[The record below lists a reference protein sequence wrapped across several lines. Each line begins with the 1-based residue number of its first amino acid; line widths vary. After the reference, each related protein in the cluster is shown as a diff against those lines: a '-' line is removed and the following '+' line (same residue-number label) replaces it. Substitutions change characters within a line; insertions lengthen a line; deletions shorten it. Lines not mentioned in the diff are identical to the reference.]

1 MKKRKIGL
9 RVKFTLLFILFAAVV
24 MTTVSLVTYKNYEE
38 AMMRKYADEAVS
50 VARLAASFLD
60 GEEMIRYGKTLTED
74 EEYKRLEALL
84 DNIKEQTGV
93 AYLYVMMPVSEDNMV
108 YIFDA
113 GTQEEKDS
121 GKVVYLGW
129 VGLYDDNFLSAKEA
143 MATGEPSMKLEETNT
158 ELGNLASAYVPIK
171 DDEGIPAA
179 FVGVDFS
186 MEEIHSFLNSS
197 LEELLKIMAVT
208 VLVCALLLL
217 GLVYGQIISPIR
229 LLKEKVEVMMEGE
242 LGVQVPVKRRDEIGE
257 IMDAFNRMSA
267 HIGNHIKEVTKL
279 NQGYYKFVPSVIFR
293 LLNKKSV
300 TEIQLGDHNNVPLE
314 ILSMQVNGFEESA
327 RRMNPGELFA
337 YVNRIYGISVPVIL
351 EHQGV
356 IENYFNSGFR
366 AIYTKPGKNALE
378 SAIDICQKL
387 NEEKRRERQGTE
399 FGKTEIAFG
408 ISRGTVILGIV
419 GHDRR
424 LASVAMSEQISVM
437 EYLRSIAGK
446 YRAQILITG
455 TAAEAVPDFETRYR
469 SRYLG
474 LLHISAADSLERIYD
489 VYDGDEDAVR
499 EMKEQTKELFE
510 KGVNLFIR
518 QQFYDARGCFVEIL
532 KISQMDYAAREY
544 LYLCNQYQNREETS
558 DIDIY
563 FEDL

>member
-38 AMMRKYADEAVS
+38 AMMKKYADEAVS

-171 DDEGIPAA
+171 DDEGVPAA

-217 GLVYGQIISPIR
+217 GLVYGQIIFPIR

-242 LGVQVPVKRRDEIGE
+242 LGVQVSVKRRDEIGE

-327 RRMNPGELFA
+327 RRMNLGELFA

-387 NEEKRRERQGTE
+387 NEEKRREKQGTE

>member
-1 MKKRKIGL
+1 MRKRKIGL

-24 MTTVSLVTYKNYEE
+24 MATVSLVTYRKYEE
-38 AMMRKYADEAVS
+38 AMMKKYVDEAIS
-50 VARLAASFLD
+50 VAKLTASFLD
-60 GEEMIRYGKTLTED
+60 GDEMVRYGESLIKD
-74 EEYKRLEALL
+74 EEYDRLEALL
-84 DNIKEQTGV
+84 DNIRLQTGV
-93 AYLYVMMPVSEDNMV
+93 AYLYVMMPVSDDAMI

-113 GTQEEKDS
+113 GTKEQRDAGE
-121 GKVVYLGW
+121 VVYLGW
-129 VGLYDDNFLSAKEA
+129 EGVYDDNFLSAKEA
-143 MATGEPSMKLEETNT
+143 MATGEPSTRLEETTT

-171 DDEGIPAA
+171 NGDGVPVA

-186 MEEIHSFLNSS
+186 MEEINSFLKSS
-197 LEELLKIMAVT
+197 LEELLTIMAVM
-208 VLVCALLLL
+208 VLVSSLLML
-217 GLVYGQIISPIR
+217 GLVYGRIISPIR
-229 LLKEKVEVMMEGE
+229 LLKEKVEVMMGGK
-242 LGVQVPVKRRDEIGE
+242 LGVQVPVKGRDEIGE
-257 IMDAFNRMSA
+257 IMEAFNRMSA
-267 HIGNHIKEVTKL
+267 HIGNHIEEVTSL

-300 TEIQLGDHNNVPLE
+300 TEIRLGDHNHVSLE
-314 ILSMQVNGFEESA
+314 ILSMQVNGFEDSA
-327 RRMNPGELFA
+327 RRMSSGALFA
-337 YVNRIYGISVPVIL
+337 YVNRIYGISVPIIL

-366 AIYTKPGKNALE
+366 AIYTEPGKNALE

-387 NEEKRRERQGTE
+387 NEEKKREKPGSE

-408 ISRGTVILGIV
+408 ISRGNVILGIV

-446 YRAQILITG
+446 YRARILMTG
-455 TAAEAVPDFETRYR
+455 TAAAVVPDFEARYH

-474 LLHISAADSLERIYD
+474 LLHISATDSLEKIYD

-499 EMKEQTKELFE
+499 EMKEQTRELFE
-510 KGVNLFIR
+510 KGVEFFIH

-544 LYLCNQYQNREETS
+544 LYLCNQYYNREETS
-558 DIDIY
+558 SIDIY

>member
-38 AMMRKYADEAVS
+38 AMMKKYADEAVS

-60 GEEMIRYGKTLTED
+60 GEEMLRYGKTLTED

-171 DDEGIPAA
+171 DDEGVPAA

-366 AIYTKPGKNALE
+366 AIYTKPRKNALE